1 MSIEE
6 KQDFPTYQGS
16 DFIAYPENEKG
27 VSALI
32 KQFYESNIPIEL
44 VGSGSKRK
52 IGKPL
57 QCSKS
62 LNLSK
67 LSGIVE
73 YLPEE
78 LYVKVKACTPI
89 KLIEEELKKNKQQL
103 AFEPIDFGYLFSG
116 KSDYGTAAG
125 QVACNISGPRR
136 FKVGSV
142 RDHVLGFRGVNGKG
156 EIIKSG
162 GIVVKNVTGYDL
174 SKLICGSYGTLVA
187 LTEITFK
194 VLPAPEGSKT
204 LVIHNLKLESAI
216 DLLGQAINSS
226 NDISGAIFLPTEPEC
241 AGSEMNIEKTFKLN
255 DLKYRGSLTAIRM
268 EGSKKSIDERMQNLR
283 NEIKIIDYDISF
295 LEKYQSEIFWNKVKN
310 LEVFS
315 STKNSIIRIVIPPSH
330 CVHLLYQLISTKF
343 KYYVDWGGALI
354 WMEAC
359 ELTEEIFDS
368 IRKKV
373 VKLEGYMSMIKPSDH
388 LPYVEEV
395 FTINRD
401 RFNISQNIKKSFDP
415 KRILNPGKMYTG
427 I

>member
-6 KQDFPTYQGS
+6 KQSSPTYQNS
-16 DFIAYPENEKG
+16 DSIKYPQNEKE
-27 VSALI
+27 VSEFVR
-32 KQFYESNIPIEL
+32 QFYKSNISIEL

-57 QCSKS
+57 QCAKI

-67 LSGIVE
+67 LNGIIE

-78 LYVKVKACTPI
+78 LYIKIKACTPI
-89 KLIEEELKKNKQQL
+89 NQIKEELKKNKQQL
-103 AFEPIDFGYLFSG
+103 VFEPIDFGYLFSG

-136 FKVGSV
+136 FKAGGV

-174 SKLICGSYGTLVA
+174 SKLVCGSYGTLVA

-194 VLPAPEGSKT
+194 VLPAPEESKT

-216 DLLGQAINSS
+216 YLLGQAISSS
-226 NDISGAIFLPTEPEC
+226 NDISGATFLPTEPEC
-241 AGSEMNIEKTFKLN
+241 ASSEMNIDETFKLN
-255 DLKYRGSLTAIRM
+255 DLKYKGSLTAIRM

-283 NEIKIIDYDISF
+283 NEIKIMDYDISF
-295 LEKYQSEIFWNKVKN
+295 LETYQSEIFWNKVKN

-315 STKNSIIRIVIPPSH
+315 STKNSVIRIVIPPSN
-330 CVHLLYQLISTKF
+330 CSHLLYQLSSIKF

-354 WMEAC
+354 WMETC
-359 ELTEEIFDS
+359 ELTEEIFDA

-373 VKLEGYMSMIKPSDH
+373 VKLAGYVTMIKSSDH

-395 FTINRD
+395 FTISRD

-415 KRILNPGKMYTG
+415 KRIFNPGKMYTG